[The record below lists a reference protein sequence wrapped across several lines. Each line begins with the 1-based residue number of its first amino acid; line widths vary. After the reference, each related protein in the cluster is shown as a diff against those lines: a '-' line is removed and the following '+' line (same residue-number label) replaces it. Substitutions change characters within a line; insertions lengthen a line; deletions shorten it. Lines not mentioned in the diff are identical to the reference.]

1 MGSRKRGALVVAAL
15 AASAVAWPVQSA
27 PAYERCYAVFTDGGE
42 ICFGG
47 SECNNLGERLE
58 KVTGQRWECLQ

>member
-1 MGSRKRGALVVAAL
+1 MTSRKRGALFIAAL
-15 AASAVAWPVQSA
+15 AASAAALPAPSA
-27 PAYERCYAVFTDGGE
+27 PAYERCYAVFSDGGE

-47 SECNNLGERLE
+47 SECNGLNERLE